1 MIFLKILG
9 MIHMEGKIEIDGN
22 LYTEAEIKRALDL
35 EKEILSPNFIKD
47 LAEMFRKRRI
57 EDEGSLRGE
66 VLG

>member
-47 LAEMFRKRRI
+47 LAEMFKRRI
-57 EDEGSLRGE
+57 GEEDSLRGE
-66 VLG
+66 VSG

>member
-47 LAEMFRKRRI
+47 LAEMFKRMI
-57 EDEGSLRGE
+57 GEEDSLRGE
-66 VLG
+66 V

>member
-47 LAEMFRKRRI
+47 LAEMFKRRI
-57 EDEGSLRGE
+57 GEEDSLRSE
-66 VLG
+66 V

>member
-1 MIFLKILG
+1 MVFLKILG

-47 LAEMFRKRRI
+47 LAEMFKRMI
-57 EDEGSLRGE
+57 GEEDSLRGE
-66 VLG
+66 VSG

>member
-1 MIFLKILG
+1 

-47 LAEMFRKRRI
+47 LVEMFKRRI
-57 EDEGSLRGE
+57 GEEDSLRGE
-66 VLG
+66 V

>member
-1 MIFLKILG
+1 MVNKIVING
-9 MIHMEGKIEIDGN
+9 EE
-22 LYTEAEIKRALDL
+22 YTEAQIIRALNL

-66 VLG
+66 I

>member
-47 LAEMFRKRRI
+47 LAEMFKRMI
-57 EDEGSLRGE
+57 GEEDSLRGE
-66 VLG
+66 VSG

>member
-1 MIFLKILG
+1 

-47 LAEMFRKRRI
+47 LAEMFKRMI
-57 EDEGSLRGE
+57 GEEDSLRGE

>member
-35 EKEILSPNFIKD
+35 EKEMLSPNFIKD
-47 LAEMFRKRRI
+47 LAEMFKRRI
-57 EDEGSLRGE
+57 GEEDSLRGE
-66 VLG
+66 V

>member
-1 MIFLKILG
+1 MIFLTILG

-47 LAEMFRKRRI
+47 LAEMFKRRI
-57 EDEGSLRGE
+57 GEEDSLRGE
-66 VLG
+66 V

>member
-1 MIFLKILG
+1 

-47 LAEMFRKRRI
+47 LAEMFKRMI
-57 EDEGSLRGE
+57 GEEDSLRGE
-66 VLG
+66 V

>member
-22 LYTEAEIKRALDL
+22 LYTEAEIKRTLDL

-47 LAEMFRKRRI
+47 LAEMFKRRI
-57 EDEGSLRGE
+57 GEEDSLRGE
-66 VLG
+66 VSG

>member
-47 LAEMFRKRRI
+47 LAEMFKRRI
-57 EDEGSLRGE
+57 GEEDSLRDE
-66 VLG
+66 V

>member
-47 LAEMFRKRRI
+47 LAEMFKRRI
-57 EDEGSLRGE
+57 GEEDSLRGE
-66 VLG
+66 V

>member
-1 MIFLKILG
+1 

-47 LAEMFRKRRI
+47 LAGMFKRMI
-57 EDEGSLRGE
+57 GEEDSLRGE
-66 VLG
+66 V

>member
-1 MIFLKILG
+1 
-9 MIHMEGKIEIDGN
+9 MEGKIEIDGN

-47 LAEMFRKRRI
+47 LAEMFKRMI
-57 EDEGSLRGE
+57 GEEDSLRGE